1 MFSSIDRGP
10 IPKRERTRATL
21 VDVAL
26 RSFRERG
33 YDETTIRLIASEAG
47 VSTGNA
53 YYHFPTKNHLVQELY
68 LQVQS
73 EHREKATAALVGADD
88 LVERLRIVYRTG
100 IETLQP
106 FHGFAPGF
114 LSAAMSPRSPINP
127 LSTESEP
134 ARDIAVATFRD
145 AVHGVR
151 RGFPDEFA
159 DRIPDLLLLGYLL
172 VSLFWVYDTS
182 PGQERTYRLIDRG
195 LSLLKVALPLMRL
208 PILRSP
214 MREFFDLVAE
224 VRA

>member
-1 MFSSIDRGP
+1 MFSSVP
-10 IPKRERTRATL
+10 PPASKRERTRASL
-21 VDVAL
+21 VEVAL
-26 RSFRERG
+26 RSFRVRG
-33 YDETTIRLIASEAG
+33 YDDTTIRLIASEAG

-53 YYHFPTKNHLVQELY
+53 YYYFPTKNHLVQELY
-68 LQVQS
+68 LQVQR
-73 EHREKATAALVGADD
+73 EHQAKATAELLGIDD
-88 LVERLRIVYRTG
+88 LVERLRVVYRTG

-127 LSTESEP
+127 LSSESEP

-145 AVHGVR
+145 ATRGARH
-151 RGFPDEFA
+151 GFPAEFA
-159 DRIPDLLLLGYLL
+159 DRIPELLLLAYLL

-208 PILRSP
+208 PMLRSP